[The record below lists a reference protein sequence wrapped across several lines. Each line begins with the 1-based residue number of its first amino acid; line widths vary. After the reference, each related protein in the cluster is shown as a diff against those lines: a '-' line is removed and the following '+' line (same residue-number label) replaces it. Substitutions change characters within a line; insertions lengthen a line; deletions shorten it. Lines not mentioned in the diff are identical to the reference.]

1 VSVKQKSG
9 AVDIWTLLRILVEK
23 EGSDLFVTVGMPP
36 SIKIDGSLR
45 PLSSR
50 PLTVEYVEALVYGV
64 MSPRQAR
71 EFDESLE
78 ANFAINN
85 PEIGRFRV
93 NVFQQQNEVGM
104 VIRRIKMDIP
114 TIGELGLPEILE
126 SLSLAKRGMIIVV
139 GATGSGKST
148 SLASMVGH
156 RNVNSYGH
164 IVSIEDPVEYVH
176 AHKGCIVTQREVG
189 IDTHSFEN
197 ALKNTM
203 RQAPD
208 VIMLGEIRTR
218 ETMEHCISF
227 AETGHLVMTT
237 LHSANA
243 QQALDRIVHFFP
255 EDRRDQLMMDLSLNL
270 NAIVA
275 QRLVPHVS
283 GQGRRVATEILLN
296 TPLISDLIMRGETN
310 MMMDVMKKST
320 QLGMKT
326 FDQALHELYRA
337 GEISY
342 DDAIMYADSPNEVR
356 LLIKLGSEV
365 SADSL
370 AAAMEGVTLEGSE
383 EQGGGS
389 VYPMTN
395 NKHRPNA

>member
-1 VSVKQKSG
+1 MSSQSRSG
-9 AVDIWTLLRILVEK
+9 GVDIWTLLRILVEK
-23 EGSDLFVTVGMPP
+23 EGSDLFITVGMPP
-36 SIKIDGSLR
+36 SVKIDGVVK

-50 PLTVEYVEALVYGV
+50 PLGVEQVEALVYSV

-71 EFDESLE
+71 EFDETLE

-85 PEIGRFRV
+85 PDIGRFRV

-104 VIRRIKMDIP
+104 VIRRIKTEIP
-114 TIGELGLPEILE
+114 QMEELGLPPTLKE
-126 SLSLAKRGMIIVV
+126 LSMAKRGMVIFV

-148 SLASMVGH
+148 SLAAMVGH
-156 RNVNSYGH
+156 RNRNSQGH
-164 IVSIEDPVEYVH
+164 IVTIEDPVEYVH
-176 AHKGCIVTQREVG
+176 QHQSCIVTQREVG

-218 ETMEHCISF
+218 ETMEHCVSF

-243 QQALDRIVHFFP
+243 QQALDRIIHFFP
-255 EDRRDQLMMDLSLNL
+255 EDRRHQLLMDLSLNL

-275 QRLVPHVS
+275 QRLVPHIS
-283 GQGRRVATEILLN
+283 GQGRRVATEVLLN
-296 TPLISDLIMRGETN
+296 TPLVSDLILRGETN
-310 MMMDVMKKST
+310 MLMDVMKKST
-320 QLGMKT
+320 QQGMQS
-326 FDQALHELYRA
+326 FDQALYELYSK

-342 DDAIMYADSPNEVR
+342 DDAILYADSPNEVR
-356 LLIKLGSEV
+356 LMVKLGSDV
-365 SADSL
+365 NADNL
-370 AAAMEGVTLEGSE
+370 AAAMEGITLEGHD
-383 EQGGGS
+383 EQGGS
-389 VYPMTN
+389 VYHPGRA
-395 NKHRPNA
+395 KSPI